1 MSTYGTPSIGYRA
14 ICAKGKWEIVISP
27 KPTPIDPMLNDI
39 RRALD
44 TRFYFLA
51 LAMALALPDICA
63 CLESAAGHNIGRSA
77 KAYKSWFDVNLAS
90 KFNNLTA
97 DDCYRLRCGVLHQGH
112 FSHPDSQYDHIVFIP
127 PGGPLRYRGDIVV
140 TMSPGVAF
148 GSIQGKVLHIEV
160 IWFCETIIDAVRK
173 WLVTKVADA
182 TVQANLPNLVRL
194 RPEGLPPYI
203 VGTALIA

>member
-1 MSTYGTPSIGYRA
+1 
-14 ICAKGKWEIVISP
+14 
-27 KPTPIDPMLNDI
+27 
-39 RRALD
+39 
-44 TRFYFLA
+44 
-51 LAMALALPDICA
+51 
-63 CLESAAGHNIGRSA
+63 
-77 KAYKSWFDVNLAS
+77 
-90 KFNNLTA
+90 
-97 DDCYRLRCGVLHQGH
+97 
-112 FSHPDSQYDHIVFIP
+112 
-127 PGGPLRYRGDIVV
+127 
-140 TMSPGVAF
+140 MSPGVAF